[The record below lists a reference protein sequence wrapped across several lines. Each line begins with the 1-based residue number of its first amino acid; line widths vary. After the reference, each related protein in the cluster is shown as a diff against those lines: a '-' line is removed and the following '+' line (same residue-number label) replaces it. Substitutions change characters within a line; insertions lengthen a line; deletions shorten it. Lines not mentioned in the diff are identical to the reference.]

1 MSELTF
7 DLYLF
12 VLGKSHNSFLHAY
25 VFMTLF
31 AKSSRSSQKGIP
43 QNLMIGY
50 LVKLWKVFGNFL
62 PAPFLSFMGFT
73 YVFDFLSTWYK
84 LSLLLHKF
92 Y

>member
-1 MSELTF
+1 MSDLII

-25 VFMTLF
+25 VYMTSF

-50 LVKLWKVFGNFL
+50 LVKLWKVVGNFL
-62 PAPFLSFMGFT
+62 SASFLSFMEFT
-73 YVFDFLSTWYK
+73 YVFDFLSTWIK
-84 LSLLLHKF
+84 LFLLLHKF